1 MEQKDYLMR
10 EINKIGLILNAFRQK
25 IFGGKENLT
34 TNIENQIET
43 AKGMLF
49 NETKFDFDKFLDS
62 DKEESNEYVCS
73 FEGFNVDNIE
83 LLAKCISQIGFSE
96 KTTNSK
102 KYLAKALQLYEL
114 CNLKSNTYSFE
125 REANIQTIKNAL

>member
-25 IFGGKENLT
+25 IFGGKESFA

-43 AKGMLF
+43 AKVMLF
-49 NETKFDFDKFLDS
+49 NETKFDLDKFLDS
-62 DKEESNEYVCS
+62 DKEASNEYVCS

-83 LLAKCISQIGFSE
+83 LLAKCVSQIGFSG

-125 REANIQTIKNAL
+125 REANIQAIKNDL